1 MAGYKRAGA
10 LVLFEGLP
18 PTVIDS
24 QVLTHARLVREQLG
38 VELRVIAFAGTEAIF
53 AMSAARLEQ
62 ARQIA
67 GGPVALLRGVRPA
80 RPGSLAANRHLL
92 KRALAAADKVSFIHA
107 RGDYTAAVAG
117 SLAQHLGLPMLWD
130 CRGDTLAEFR
140 ERVGGQGAMFRPL
153 AALRAALLRRD
164 LKIAGRDCA
173 AACFVSEPLR
183 DLMAAYISGKP
194 SWVVP
199 CLALEGEFFFNP
211 ALRQSTR
218 ARLGIA
224 DDEAVYIYS
233 GSLAA
238 YQGFDEVV
246 SLFRRVVAAGSNAR
260 LVVLSP
266 ASDVAARALAGLPAE
281 RVLCRSVAL
290 AEVNAYLNAA
300 DFGLLLRD
308 ATPVNRVAFPTKFAE
323 YALTG
328 LRIVMKEDPPGC
340 VEAAR
345 QLGIDVP
352 VGAAVDAVA
361 SSVEERS
368 RAAGAAAQQL
378 GRRAALPLFG
388 KIYESLAP
396 AQ

>member
-24 QVLTHARLVREQLG
+24 QVLTHARLAREQLG

-53 AMSAARLEQ
+53 AMSSARLEQ

-80 RPGSLAANRHLL
+80 WPGSLAANRHLL
-92 KRALAAADKVSFIHA
+92 KRALAADDISFIHA

-117 SLAQHLGLPMLWD
+117 PLTRRLGLPMLWD
-130 CRGDTLAEFR
+130 CRGDTLAEFQ
-140 ERVGGQGAMFRPL
+140 ERIGGEGALLRPL
-153 AALRAALLRRD
+153 AALRAVLSRRD
-164 LKIAGRDCA
+164 LRIAGRGCTA
-173 AACFVSEPLR
+173 ASFVSEQLR
-183 DLMAAYISGKP
+183 AHMAPYLDGKP

-199 CLALEGEFFFNP
+199 CLALEDEFFFNP

-246 SLFRRVVAAGSNAR
+246 SLFRRVVSAGRKAR

-266 ASDVAARALAGLPAE
+266 AVAAAQRAVSGLPAE

-328 LRIVMKEDPPGC
+328 LRIVMKGDPPGC

-345 QLGIDVP
+345 QLDLHVSAGV
-352 VGAAVDAVA
+352 AVDVAA

-368 RAAGAAAQQL
+368 RAAAAAAPRL

-388 KIYESLAP
+388 KIYESLAT